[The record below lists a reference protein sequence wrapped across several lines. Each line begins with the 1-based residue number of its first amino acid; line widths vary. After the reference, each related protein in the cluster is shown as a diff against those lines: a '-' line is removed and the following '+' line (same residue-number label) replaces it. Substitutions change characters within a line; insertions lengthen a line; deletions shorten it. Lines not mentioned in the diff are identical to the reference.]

1 MLLAFGH
8 SVFSSDT
15 MRQGSQQLG
24 TQALPLVDRLDFLI
38 LSVSSNFNRLLWRI
52 PDLTQGEGRRQR
64 QQVL

>member
-15 MRQGSQQLG
+15 MRQRNQQPG

-38 LSVSSNFNRLLWRI
+38 LSVSNNFNRLHMR
-52 PDLTQGEGRRQR
+52 GEGRGR
-64 QQVL
+64 QVL